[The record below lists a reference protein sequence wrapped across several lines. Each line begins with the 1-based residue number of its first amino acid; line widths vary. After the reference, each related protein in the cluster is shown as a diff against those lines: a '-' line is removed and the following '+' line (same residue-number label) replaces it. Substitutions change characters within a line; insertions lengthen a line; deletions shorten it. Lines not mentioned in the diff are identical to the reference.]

1 MKIKTN
7 QVIDLKPTSRI
18 RTPQGFMIC
27 KDVTLAKP
35 MVKEYYA
42 GELGITDGFEPT
54 DIINIYTPP
63 DVLFGQ
69 SVIDGFTAS
78 DVAMMH
84 PKGNQLNSDNYKEH
98 VIGTAKNVRA
108 ESGYLVADLT
118 IKDKWAIEAIE
129 YDDVKQISLGY
140 AAELDMTA
148 GTTETGQE
156 YHGQWVGMVADH
168 VAVVREGRCGPDCK
182 IGDRQ
187 TVNKLEVKSMK
198 VKIGKLEFDVG
209 DNSTLAKA
217 INAQSQELE
226 SLKTGE
232 LKVGDQAFSLSQ
244 ADVIQTIVSKLVG
257 DNDSLKELCDELEAK
272 QTTPEQIE
280 ALVADRVATID
291 NAKKLNDTIVTDG
304 KSSEQI
310 RRDVINAK
318 ADDNLVKA
326 IVGDSVADAEQS
338 AIDTAFKALLATA
351 DSKPPVNAADA
362 ALNGLN
368 NTNVGDAKPQTPYD
382 KYKAGLTSAHK
393 GVKA

>member
-42 GELGITDGFEPT
+42 GELGIVDGFEPT

-78 DVAMMH
+78 DVVMMH
-84 PKGNQLNSDNYKEH
+84 PKGNQLNADNYKEH
-98 VIGTAKNVRA
+98 VIGIAKNVRA
-108 ESGYLVADLT
+108 DNGYLVADLT
-118 IKDKWAIEAIE
+118 IKDKWAIESIE
-129 YDDVKQISLGY
+129 YDDIKQISLGY

-148 GTTETGQE
+148 GTTETGQA

-168 VAVVREGRCGPDCK
+168 VAVVREGRCGGDCK
-182 IGDRQ
+182 IGDKQ
-187 TVNKLEVKSMK
+187 TVKTEKGMK
-198 VKIGKLEFDVG
+198 VKIGNLEFDVG
-209 DNSTLAKA
+209 DNTTLAQA
-217 INAQSQELE
+217 ITAQGAEIDA
-226 SLKTGE
+226 LKGSE
-232 LKVGDQAFSLSQ
+232 LKVGDQKFSLSELTATQ
-244 ADVIQTIVSKLVG
+244 ATIDKLVA
-257 DNDSLKELCDELEAK
+257 DNAALADLSTELEAK

-280 ALVADRVATID
+280 QLVADRVATID
-291 NAKKLNDTIVTDG
+291 NAKKLNDKIVTDG

-310 RRDVINAK
+310 RRDVITAK
-318 ADDNLVKA
+318 ADDSLVKA

-351 DSKPPVNAADA
+351 DSKPQVNAADS

-368 NTNVGDAKPQTPYD
+368 NPNVGDADKDKPFD
-382 KYKAGLTSAHK
+382 KSQMWK
-393 GVKA
+393 GDK

>member
-1 MKIKTN
+1 MKIKIN

-18 RTPQGFMIC
+18 KTPQGFLIC

-42 GELGITDGFEPT
+42 GELGVVDGYEATDVIG
-54 DIINIYTPP
+54 IYTPS

-78 DVAMMH
+78 DVVMMH
-84 PKGNQLNSDNYKEH
+84 PKGNQLNSDNYKDH

-108 ESGYLVADLT
+108 DNGYLVADLT

-129 YDDVKQISLGY
+129 HDDIKQISLGY

-148 GTTETGQE
+148 GQTETGQA

-168 VAVVREGRCGPDCK
+168 VAVVREGRCGDDCK
-182 IGDRQ
+182 IGDKQ
-187 TVNKLEVKSMK
+187 TVNTEQGMK
-198 VKIGKLEFDVG
+198 VKIGNLEFDVG
-209 DNSTLAKA
+209 DNSTLAQAITAQNAELDALKA
-217 INAQSQELE
+217 S
-226 SLKTGE
+226 E
-232 LKVGDQAFSLSQ
+232 LKVGDQAFSLSELNATQ
-244 ADVIQTIVSKLVG
+244 ATIDKLVA
-257 DNDSLKELCDELEAK
+257 DNKALAETNAELETK

-291 NAKKLNDTIVTDG
+291 NAKKLNDKIVTDG

-310 RRDVINAK
+310 RRDVITAK
-318 ADDNLVKA
+318 ADDKLVKA

-351 DSKPPVNAADA
+351 DSKPQVNAADS

-368 NTNVGDAKPQTPYD
+368 NQNVGDEKPMSAYD
-382 KYKAGLTSAHK
+382 KYKAGLTTAHK
-393 GVKA
+393 GAKA

>member
-1 MKIKTN
+1 MKIKIN

-18 RTPQGFMIC
+18 KTPQGFLIC

-42 GELGITDGFEPT
+42 GEIGIADGFEAT
-54 DIINIYTPP
+54 DVIGIYTPP

-78 DVAMMH
+78 DVVMMH
-84 PKGNQLNSDNYKEH
+84 PKGNQLNSDNYKDH

-108 ESGYLVADLT
+108 DNGYLVADLT

-129 YDDVKQISLGY
+129 YDDIKQISLGY

-148 GTTETGQE
+148 GQTETGQA

-168 VAVVREGRCGPDCK
+168 VAVVREGRCGDDCK
-182 IGDRQ
+182 IGDKQ
-187 TVNKLEVKSMK
+187 TVNTEQGMK
-198 VKIGKLEFDVG
+198 VKIGNLEFDVG
-209 DNSTLAKA
+209 DNSTLAQA
-217 INAQSQELE
+217 INAQSQELDA
-226 SLKTGE
+226 LKKGE
-232 LKVGDQAFSLSQ
+232 LKVGDQAFSLSELTATQ
-244 ADVIQTIVSKLVG
+244 ATVDKLVA
-257 DNDSLKELCDELEAK
+257 DNKALAETNTELEAK

-291 NAKKLNDTIVTDG
+291 NAKKLNDKIVTDG

-310 RRDVINAK
+310 RRDVITAK
-318 ADDNLVKA
+318 ADDKLVKA
-326 IVGDSVADAEQS
+326 IVGDSVVDAEQS

-351 DSKPPVNAADA
+351 DTKRVNAADS

-368 NTNVGDAKPQTPYD
+368 NQNVGDADTDKPYD
-382 KYKAGLTSAHK
+382 KSQMWK
-393 GVKA
+393 GDK

>member
-18 RTPQGFMIC
+18 KTPQGFMIC

-35 MVKEYYA
+35 TVKEYYA
-42 GELGITDGFEPT
+42 GELGIIDGFEPT

-69 SVIDGFTAS
+69 PVIDGYNGS
-78 DVAMMH
+78 DTVMMH
-84 PKGNQLNSDNYKEH
+84 PKGNQLNSENYKEH

-108 ESGYLVADLT
+108 ENGYLIADLT

-129 YDDVKQISLGY
+129 YDDIKQISLGY

-156 YHGQWVGMVADH
+156 YHGQWVGMIADH
-168 VAVVREGRCGPDCK
+168 VAVVREGRCGDDCK

-187 TVNKLEVKSMK
+187 TVIKPEVKSMK
-198 VKIGKLEFDVG
+198 VKIGNLEFDVG
-209 DNSTLAKA
+209 DNSTLAQA
-217 INAQSQELE
+217 INAQSTELE

-232 LKVGDQAFSLSQ
+232 LKVGDQSFKPSELVATQ
-244 ADVIQTIVSKLVG
+244 ATIDKLVA
-257 DNDSLKELCDELEAK
+257 DNKALNELSTELEAK

-291 NAKKLNDTIVTDG
+291 NAKKLNNTIVTDG

-310 RRDVINAK
+310 RRDIVTANA
-318 ADDNLVKA
+318 DSTLVKA
-326 IVGDSVADAEQS
+326 IIGDSVADAEQS
-338 AIDTAFKALLATA
+338 DIDKTFKALLATA

-368 NTNVGDAKPQTPYD
+368 NTNVGDAD
-382 KYKAGLTSAHK
+382 KNQAPSKSEMWK
-393 GVKA
+393 GK

>member
-18 RTPQGFMIC
+18 KTPQGFMIC

-42 GELGITDGFEPT
+42 GELGIVDGFEPT

-78 DVAMMH
+78 DVAMQH

-108 ESGYLVADLT
+108 ENGYLIADLT

-168 VAVVREGRCGPDCK
+168 VAVVREGRCGDDCK

-187 TVNKLEVKSMK
+187 TVIKPEVKSMK
-198 VKIGKLEFDVG
+198 VKIGNLEFDVG
-209 DNSTLAKA
+209 DNTTLAQA
-217 INAQSQELE
+217 IQAQSQELDA
-226 SLKTGE
+226 LKSSE
-232 LKVGDQAFSLSQ
+232 LKVGDQKFNLSELTATQ
-244 ADVIQTIVSKLVG
+244 ATIDKLVG
-257 DNDSLKELCDELEAK
+257 DNKALSETNTELEAK
-272 QTTPEQIE
+272 QTTPEQVE
-280 ALVADRVATID
+280 SLVADRVATID
-291 NAKKLNDTIVTDG
+291 NAKKLNDKIVTDG

-310 RRDVINAK
+310 RRDVITAK

-326 IVGDSVADAEQS
+326 IVGDSVVDAEQS

-351 DSKPPVNAADA
+351 NSKPPVIAADS

-368 NTNVGDAKPQTPYD
+368 NTNVGDAEKD
-382 KYKAGLTSAHK
+382 KATTKSEMWKRGA
-393 GVKA
+393 

>member
-1 MKIKTN
+1 MKIKIN

-18 RTPQGFMIC
+18 KTPQGFMIC

-78 DVAMMH
+78 DVAMQH

-108 ESGYLVADLT
+108 ENGYLVADLT
-118 IKDKWAIEAIE
+118 IKDKWAIESIE
-129 YDDVKQISLGY
+129 HEDVKQISLGY

-148 GTTETGQE
+148 GETETGQA

-168 VAVVREGRCGPDCK
+168 VAVVREGRCGDDCK
-182 IGDRQ
+182 IGDKQ
-187 TVNKLEVKSMK
+187 TVKTEQGMK
-198 VKIGKLEFDVG
+198 VKIGNLEFDVG
-209 DNSTLAKA
+209 DNSTLAQA
-217 INAQSQELE
+217 ITAQNAELDA
-226 SLKTGE
+226 LKGSE
-232 LKVGDQAFSLSQ
+232 LKVGDQKFGLSELNATQ
-244 ADVIQTIVSKLVG
+244 ATIDKLVA
-257 DNDSLKELCDELEAK
+257 DNAALTELSTELEAK

-280 ALVADRVATID
+280 QLVADRVATIS
-291 NAKKLNDTIVTDG
+291 NANKIDDKFVTDG
-304 KSSEQI
+304 KSVEQI
-310 RRDVINAK
+310 KREVVASK
-318 ADDNLVKA
+318 ADNVLVKS
-326 IVGDSVADAEQS
+326 IIGDNVADAEQVM
-338 AIDTAFKALLATA
+338 IDATFKALLATT
-351 DSKPPVNAADA
+351 DSKQVNAADN

-368 NTNVGDAKPQTPYD
+368 NVADSQPMTAYD
-382 KYKAGLTSAHK
+382 KYKAGLTTAHK
-393 GVKA
+393 GATA

>member
-1 MKIKTN
+1 MKIKIN

-42 GELGITDGFEPT
+42 GELGVVDGFEPT

-63 DVLFGQ
+63 DVLFSQ

-78 DVAMMH
+78 DVAMQH

-98 VIGTAKNVRA
+98 VIGTTKNVRA
-108 ESGYLVADLT
+108 ENGYLVADLT

-148 GTTETGQE
+148 GTTEAGQA

-168 VAVVREGRCGPDCK
+168 VAVVREGRCGDDCK

-187 TVNKLEVKSMK
+187 TVIKSEVKSMQ
-198 VKIGKLEFDVG
+198 VKIGNLEFDVG
-209 DNSTLAKA
+209 DNSTLAQA
-217 INAQSQELE
+217 INAQSQELDA
-226 SLKTGE
+226 LKGSE
-232 LKVGDQAFSLSQ
+232 LKVGDQAFSLSELTATQ
-244 ADVIQTIVSKLVG
+244 ATIDKLVA
-257 DNDSLKELCDELEAK
+257 DNKALNELTVELESK

-310 RRDVINAK
+310 RRDVITAK

-326 IVGDSVADAEQS
+326 IVGDSVANAEQS

-351 DSKPPVNAADA
+351 DSKPPLNAADA

-368 NTNVGDAKPQTPYD
+368 NTNVGDAD
-382 KYKAGLTSAHK
+382 KDQAPNKSDMWK
-393 GVKA
+393 GV

>member
-7 QVIDLKPTSRI
+7 QVIGLKPTSRI

-42 GELGITDGFEPT
+42 GELGIVDGFEPT

-78 DVAMMH
+78 DVAMLH

-108 ESGYLVADLT
+108 DNGYLVADLT

-129 YDDVKQISLGY
+129 FDDVKQISLGY

-148 GTTETGQE
+148 GTTDTGQE

-168 VAVVREGRCGPDCK
+168 VAVVREGRCGDDCK

-187 TVNKLEVKSMK
+187 TVIKLEAKSMK

-209 DNSTLAKA
+209 DNDTLAQA
-217 INAQSQELE
+217 INAQSQELDAI
-226 SLKTGE
+226 KGGE
-232 LKVGDQAFSLSQ
+232 LKVGDQKFNLSELTATQ
-244 ADVIQTIVSKLVG
+244 ATIDKLVG
-257 DNDSLKELCDELEAK
+257 DNKSLSDANKELSEK

-310 RRDVINAK
+310 RRDVITAK

-351 DSKPPVNAADA
+351 DSRPPVNAADA

-368 NTNVGDAKPQTPYD
+368 NTNVGDAKPQTAYD

>member
-1 MKIKTN
+1 MKIKIN
-7 QVIDLKPTSRI
+7 QVIDLKPTKRI
-18 RTPQGFMIC
+18 RTPQGFLIC

-42 GELGITDGFEPT
+42 GELGVVDGFEPT

-69 SVIDGFTAS
+69 PVLDGYNGS
-78 DVAMMH
+78 DTVMMH
-84 PKGNQLNSDNYKEH
+84 PKGNQLTSENYKEH

-108 ESGYLVADLT
+108 ENGYLVADLT

-168 VAVVREGRCGPDCK
+168 VAVVREGRCGDDCK

-187 TVNKLEVKSMK
+187 TVIKSEANSMK
-198 VKIGKLEFDVG
+198 VKIGNLEFDVG
-209 DNSTLAKA
+209 DNSTLAQA
-217 INAQSQELE
+217 INAQSNELDA
-226 SLKTGE
+226 LKTGE
-232 LKVGDQAFSLSQ
+232 LKVGDQKFGMSELTATQ
-244 ADVIQTIVSKLVG
+244 ATIDKLVG
-257 DNDSLKELCDELEAK
+257 DNKALSDSNKELTEK
-272 QTTPEQIE
+272 QVTPEQVE

-291 NAKKLNDTIVTDG
+291 NAKKLNEAIVTDG

-310 RRDVINAK
+310 RREVVTANAGST
-318 ADDNLVKA
+318 LVKA
-326 IVGDSVADAEQS
+326 IIGDSVADAEQS
-338 AIDTAFKALLATA
+338 DIDKTFKALLATA
-351 DSKPPVNAADA
+351 GSKQTVIAADA

-368 NTNVGDAKPQTPYD
+368 NTNVGDADKDKPFD
-382 KYKAGLTSAHK
+382 KSNMWK
-393 GVKA
+393 GDKK

>member
-1 MKIKTN
+1 MKIKIN

-42 GELGITDGFEPT
+42 GELGIVDGFEPT

-63 DVLFGQ
+63 DVLFSQ

-78 DVAMMH
+78 DVAMQH

-108 ESGYLVADLT
+108 ENGYLVADLT

-129 YDDVKQISLGY
+129 YEDTKQISLGY

-148 GTTETGQE
+148 GTTETGQA

-168 VAVVREGRCGPDCK
+168 VAVVRDGRCGDDCK

-187 TVNKLEVKSMK
+187 TVKTEKSMK
-198 VKIGKLEFDVG
+198 VKIGNLEFDVG
-209 DNSTLAKA
+209 DNSTLAQA
-217 INAQSQELE
+217 INAQSQELDAI
-226 SLKTGE
+226 KGGE
-232 LKVGDQAFSLSQ
+232 LKVGDQAFSLSELTATQ
-244 ADVIQTIVSKLVG
+244 ATIDKLVA
-257 DNDSLKELCDELEAK
+257 DNKALNELTAELEAK
-272 QTTPEQIE
+272 QTTSEQIE

-291 NAKKLNDTIVTDG
+291 NAKKLNDKIVTDG

-310 RRDVINAK
+310 RRDVITAK
-318 ADDNLVKA
+318 ADDGLVKA

-351 DSKPPVNAADA
+351 DSKPQVNAADA
-362 ALNGLN
+362 ALSRLN
-368 NTNVGDAKPQTPYD
+368 NTNVGDAD
-382 KYKAGLTSAHK
+382 KDQAPNKSDMWK
-393 GVKA
+393 GV

>member
-7 QVIDLKPTSRI
+7 QVIDLKPTKRI
-18 RTPQGFMIC
+18 RTPQGFLIC
-27 KDVTLAKP
+27 KDTTLAKP
-35 MVKEYYA
+35 TVKEYYA
-42 GELGITDGFEPT
+42 GELGVVDGFEPT
-54 DIINIYTPP
+54 DIIKIYTSP

-69 SVIDGFTAS
+69 PVIDGYNGS
-78 DVAMMH
+78 DTVMMH
-84 PKGNQLNSDNYKEH
+84 PKGNQLTSENYKEH

-108 ESGYLVADLT
+108 ENGYLVADLT

-129 YDDVKQISLGY
+129 FDDVKQISLGY

-168 VAVVREGRCGPDCK
+168 VAVVREGRCGDDCK

-187 TVNKLEVKSMK
+187 TVIKSEAKSMK
-198 VKIGKLEFDVG
+198 VKIGNLEFDVG
-209 DNSTLAKA
+209 DNSTLAQA
-217 INAQSQELE
+217 INAQSNELDA
-226 SLKTGE
+226 LKKGE
-232 LKVGDQAFSLSQ
+232 LKVGDQNFGMSELTATQ
-244 ADVIQTIVSKLVG
+244 ATIDKLVG
-257 DNDSLKELCDELEAK
+257 DNKALSDSNKELTEK
-272 QTTPEQIE
+272 QVTPEQVE

-291 NAKKLNDTIVTDG
+291 NAKKLNDKIVTDG

-310 RRDVINAK
+310 RRDVITAK
-318 ADDNLVKA
+318 ADDKLVKA

-351 DSKPPVNAADA
+351 DSKPQVNAADS

-368 NTNVGDAKPQTPYD
+368 NPNVGDADKDKPFD
-382 KYKAGLTSAHK
+382 KSQMWK
-393 GVKA
+393 GDK

>member
-7 QVIDLKPTSRI
+7 QVIDLKPTKRI
-18 RTPQGFMIC
+18 RTPQGFLIC

-42 GELGITDGFEPT
+42 GELGVVDGFEPT

-69 SVIDGFTAS
+69 PVIDGYNGS
-78 DVAMMH
+78 DTVMMH
-84 PKGNQLNSDNYKEH
+84 PKGNQLTSENYKEH

-108 ESGYLVADLT
+108 ENGYLVADLT

-129 YDDVKQISLGY
+129 FDDVKQISLGY

-168 VAVVREGRCGPDCK
+168 VAVVREGRCGDDCK

-187 TVNKLEVKSMK
+187 TVIKSEANSMK
-198 VKIGKLEFDVG
+198 VKIGNLEFDVG
-209 DNSTLAKA
+209 DNSTLAQA
-217 INAQSQELE
+217 INAQSNELDA
-226 SLKTGE
+226 LKKGE
-232 LKVGDQAFSLSQ
+232 LKVGDQKFGMSELTATQ
-244 ADVIQTIVSKLVG
+244 ATIDKLVG
-257 DNDSLKELCDELEAK
+257 DNKALSDSNKELTEK
-272 QTTPEQIE
+272 QVTPEQVE

-291 NAKKLNDTIVTDG
+291 NAKKLNEVIVTDG

-310 RRDVINAK
+310 RREVVTANA
-318 ADDNLVKA
+318 DSTLVKA
-326 IVGDSVADAEQS
+326 IIGDSVADAEQS
-338 AIDTAFKALLATA
+338 DIDKTFKALLATA
-351 DSKPPVNAADA
+351 GSKQTVIAADA
-362 ALNGLN
+362 ALNNLN
-368 NTNVGDAKPQTPYD
+368 NTNIGDADKDKPFD
-382 KYKAGLTSAHK
+382 KSNMWK
-393 GVKA
+393 GAK

>member
-1 MKIKTN
+1 MKIKIN

-18 RTPQGFMIC
+18 KTPQGFLIC

-42 GELGITDGFEPT
+42 GELGIVDGFEAT
-54 DIINIYTPP
+54 DIIGIYTPP

-78 DVAMMH
+78 DVVMMH
-84 PKGNQLNSDNYKEH
+84 PKGNQLNSENYREH
-98 VIGTAKNVRA
+98 IIGTAKNVRA
-108 ESGYLVADLT
+108 DNGYLVADLT

-129 YDDVKQISLGY
+129 YDDIKQISLGY

-148 GTTETGQE
+148 GQTETGQA

-168 VAVVREGRCGPDCK
+168 VAVVREGRCGDDCK
-182 IGDRQ
+182 IGDKK
-187 TVNKLEVKSMK
+187 TVNDSTEKGMK
-198 VKIGKLEFDVG
+198 VKIGNLEFDVG
-209 DNSTLAKA
+209 DNDTLAQA
-217 INAQSQELE
+217 ITAQNAELDA
-226 SLKTGE
+226 LKGSE
-232 LKVGDQAFSLSQ
+232 LKVGDQAFSLSELNATQ
-244 ADVIQTIVSKLVG
+244 ATIDKLVA
-257 DNDSLKELCDELEAK
+257 DNKALAETNTELEAK
-272 QTTPEQIE
+272 QTTPEQVE

-291 NAKKLNDTIVTDG
+291 NAKKLNDKIVTDG

-310 RRDVINAK
+310 RRDVITAK

-338 AIDTAFKALLATA
+338 DVDTAFKALLATA
-351 DSKPPVNAADA
+351 DSKPQVNAADS

-368 NTNVGDAKPQTPYD
+368 NPNVGDADKDKPFD
-382 KYKAGLTSAHK
+382 KSQMWK
-393 GVKA
+393 GDK

>member
-1 MKIKTN
+1 MKIKIN

-18 RTPQGFMIC
+18 KTPQGFLIC

-42 GELGITDGFEPT
+42 GELGIVDGYEATDVIG
-54 DIINIYTPP
+54 IYTPS

-78 DVAMMH
+78 DVVMQH
-84 PKGNQLNSDNYKEH
+84 PKGNQLNSDNYKDH

-108 ESGYLVADLT
+108 DNGYLVADLT

-129 YDDVKQISLGY
+129 YDDIKQISLGY

-148 GTTETGQE
+148 GQTETGQA

-168 VAVVREGRCGPDCK
+168 VAVVREGRCGDDCK
-182 IGDRQ
+182 IGDKQ
-187 TVNKLEVKSMK
+187 TVNTEKGMK
-198 VKIGKLEFDVG
+198 VKIGNLEFDVG
-209 DNSTLAKA
+209 DNNTLAQA
-217 INAQSQELE
+217 ITAQNAELDA
-226 SLKTGE
+226 LKGSE
-232 LKVGDQAFSLSQ
+232 LKVGDQKFGLSEINATQ
-244 ADVIQTIVSKLVG
+244 ATIDKLVA
-257 DNDSLKELCDELEAK
+257 DNKALSETNTELEAK

-280 ALVADRVATID
+280 ALVAARVATID
-291 NAKKLNDTIVTDG
+291 NAKKLNDKIVTDG

-310 RRDVINAK
+310 RRDVITAK

-338 AIDTAFKALLATA
+338 VIDTAFKALLATA
-351 DSKPPVNAADA
+351 DSKPQVNAADS

-368 NTNVGDAKPQTPYD
+368 NPNVGDADKDKPFD
-382 KYKAGLTSAHK
+382 KSQMWK
-393 GVKA
+393 GDK